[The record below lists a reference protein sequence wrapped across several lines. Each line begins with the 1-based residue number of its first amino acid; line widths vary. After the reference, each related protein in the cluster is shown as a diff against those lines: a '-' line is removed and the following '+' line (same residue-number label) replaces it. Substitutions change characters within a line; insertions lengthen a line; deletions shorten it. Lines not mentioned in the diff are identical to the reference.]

1 MSSRVADD
9 TGHQRRLFVAFF
21 RREFRQRFLGSLT
34 GPAWALLQPL
44 LLLGIYALVFIHV
57 LRVRLP
63 AGEGPADAVPFL
75 VAALWPWTAFA
86 EGLNRAVQAVP
97 ENAAL
102 LAKVPVPRG
111 LLVLAPLAVTFAVH
125 GAGLCV
131 VGIALALWGRP
142 FDAGG
147 MLPALAAY
155 VLLAGFTLGV
165 AMLLAAWNVFV
176 RDVGQIL
183 GQALTLLFFLSPVFF
198 TREMVPEAFRIAFD
212 LNPLSIYL
220 DLIRAVLL
228 GTPIDLLAGFGKAL
242 AATTLALALGA
253 FVFRRLSPY
262 FEDYL

>member
-1 MSSRVADD
+1 MI
-9 TGHQRRLFVAFF
+9 QRAHLPILRQFIA
-21 RREFRQRFLGSLT
+21 REFRQRYLGSLT

-44 LLLGIYALVFIHV
+44 MLLGVYALVFVHV

-63 AGEGPADAVPFL
+63 AGDGPADAVPFL

-86 EGLNRAVQAVP
+86 EGLNRAVQSVP

-102 LAKVPVPRG
+102 LSKVPVPRS
-111 LLVLAPLAVTFAVH
+111 LLVIAPLAVTFAVH
-125 GAGLCV
+125 GVGLCV
-131 VGIALALWGRP
+131 VGLVLALWGRS
-142 FDAGG
+142 FDGAGV
-147 MLPALAAY
+147 LPALVAY
-155 VLLAGFTLGV
+155 GLLAGFTLGV
-165 AMLLAAWNVFV
+165 ALLLAAWNVFV

-220 DLIRAVLL
+220 DLIRALLL
-228 GTPIDLLAGFGKAL
+228 GTPVDLLAGFGKAL
-242 AATTLALALGA
+242 AATTLALVLGA

>member
-1 MSSRVADD
+1 MSASAHLPILRQFI
-9 TGHQRRLFVAFF
+9 G
-21 RREFRQRFLGSLT
+21 REFRQRYLGSLT

-44 LLLGIYALVFIHV
+44 LLLGVYALVFVHV

-86 EGLNRAVQAVP
+86 EGLNRAVNAVP

-102 LAKVPVPRG
+102 LAKVPVPRS
-111 LLVLAPLAVTFAVH
+111 LLVMAPLVVTFAVH
-125 GAGLCV
+125 GVGLCV

-142 FDAGG
+142 FEPAGIAA
-147 MLPALAAY
+147 ALIAY
-155 VLLAGFTLGV
+155 LLLAGFTLGV
-165 AMLLAAWNVFV
+165 AMLLAALNVFV

-183 GQALTLLFFLSPVFF
+183 GQALTLLFFISPVFF
-198 TREMVPEAFRIAFD
+198 TRDMVPEAFRIAFD
-212 LNPLSIYL
+212 LNPLSVFL
-220 DLIRAVLL
+220 DLIRAALL
-228 GTPIDLLAGFGKAL
+228 GMPVDLAAGFGKAL
-242 AATTLALALGA
+242 ATTALALALGA

>member
-1 MSSRVADD
+1 MSARA
-9 TGHQRRLFVAFF
+9 HLPILRQFVA
-21 RREFRQRFLGSLT
+21 REFRQRYLGSLT

-44 LLLGIYALVFIHV
+44 MLLGVYALVFVHV

-63 AGEGPADAVPFL
+63 AGDGPADAVPFL

-86 EGLNRAVQAVP
+86 EGLNRAVAAVP

-102 LAKVPVPRG
+102 LAKVPVPRS
-111 LLVLAPLAVTFAVH
+111 LLVIAPLAVTFAVH
-125 GAGLCV
+125 GVGLCV
-131 VGIALALWGRP
+131 VGLALALWGRP
-142 FDAGG
+142 FDPGG
-147 MLPALAAY
+147 VVPAFVAY
-155 VLLAGFTLGV
+155 LLLAGFTLGV
-165 AMLLAAWNVFV
+165 ALLLAAWNVFV

-220 DLIRAVLL
+220 DLIRGVLL
-228 GTPIDLLAGFGKAL
+228 GTPVDLAAGFGKAF
-242 AATTLALALGA
+242 AATGLALALGA
-253 FVFRRLSPY
+253 WVFQRLSPY

>member
-1 MSSRVADD
+1 MI
-9 TGHQRRLFVAFF
+9 QRAHLPILRQFVA
-21 RREFRQRFLGSLT
+21 REFRQRYLGSLT

-44 LLLGIYALVFIHV
+44 MLLGVYALVFVHV

-63 AGEGPADAVPFL
+63 AGDGPADAVPFL

-102 LAKVPVPRG
+102 LAKVPVPRS
-111 LLVLAPLAVTFAVH
+111 LLVIAPLAVTFAVH
-125 GAGLCV
+125 GLGLCV
-131 VGIALALWGRP
+131 VGLVLALWGRA
-142 FDAGG
+142 FDIAGV
-147 MLPALAAY
+147 LPALVVY
-155 VLLAGFTLGV
+155 LLLAGFTLGV
-165 AMLLAAWNVFV
+165 ALLLAAWNVFV

-220 DLIRAVLL
+220 DLIRALLL
-228 GTPIDLLAGFGKAL
+228 GTPVDLIAGLGKAA
-242 AATTLALALGA
+242 AATTMTLILGV
-253 FVFRRLSPY
+253 FVFRRLSPH